1 MHLNTVFAI
10 FVEKGES
17 MINVNISI
25 TINDNEI
32 HQAYEYA
39 KSKLACTPEEAKH
52 IADEYTDKDVF
63 YIFKH
68 EVLDKIQQ
76 PNIAEHQLFEGFFKQ
91 NYNAMQ
97 ALANTFIKCSENWIK
112 YLEAQYYYRCN
123 TQNFEDP
130 FWQKAKKRSEDR
142 GYGDRYIPEKTN
154 LEFQQMI

>member
-1 MHLNTVFAI
+1 
-10 FVEKGES
+10 

-112 YLEAQYYYRCN
+112 YLEAQYLLRYN
-123 TQNFEDP
+123 TQNFEDS
-130 FWQKAKKRSEDR
+130 FWQEANRRSKAHGSEEC
-142 GYGDRYIPEKTN
+142 YIPEN
-154 LEFQQMI
+154 PNPRFEQII